1 MIHREREL
9 GYQSIANPAGLI
21 LPVCVFDGEHF
32 PVIARRRQSL
42 DCRRYFIVGD
52 GFKKTELYVEF
63 QQVMTAWAAEV
74 AEAVHQAPP
83 WSADLLSEEW
93 FRGEGIDLAPAS
105 STNFLFP
112 GLE

>member
-1 MIHREREL
+1 MGTSRSPTR
-9 GYQSIANPAGLI
+9 AGLV

-42 DCRRYFIVGD
+42 DCRKYFIVGD

-63 QQVMTAWAAEV
+63 QQVMTAWATDV
-74 AEAVHQAPP
+74 ANAVHHAPP
-83 WSADLLSEEW
+83 WTADLLSELW
-93 FRGEGIDLAPAS
+93 LRGEGVDLAPAS
-105 STNFLFP
+105 SSNFPFP